1 MYPDS
6 ETYKNMCKRGLISV
20 DGPAIHAH
28 DKAGLRAMAENC
40 MLGED
45 SLEDSFHPSRGAE

>member
-1 MYPDS
+1 
-6 ETYKNMCKRGLISV
+6 MCKRGLISV